1 MSIAAGPVVESASV
15 GPGHD
20 GRAELV
26 VSLRH
31 PNGAHS
37 TISVDEE
44 ALTEL
49 LGRGVITS
57 LDDLTGR
64 EWSELTGA
72 PSHVVRSLEDSLG
85 SHPRTTT

>member
-1 MSIAAGPVVESASV
+1 MTVAAGPVVESAAV

-44 ALTEL
+44 ALADL
-49 LGRGVITS
+49 LGRGDISS

-64 EWSELTGA
+64 DWSELTGA
-72 PSHVVRSLEDSLG
+72 D
-85 SHPRTTT
+85 HPTT

>member
-1 MSIAAGPVVESASV
+1 VTAAAGPVVESASV
-15 GPGHD
+15 APGHD

-44 ALTEL
+44 ALAEL
-49 LGRGVITS
+49 LGRGAISS
-57 LDDLTGR
+57 LEDLTGR
-64 EWSELTGA
+64 DWSEVSA
-72 PSHVVRSLEDSLG
+72 DR
-85 SHPRTTT
+85 PRTH

>member
-1 MSIAAGPVVESASV
+1 VTTAAGPVVEAASV

-44 ALTEL
+44 ALADL
-49 LGRGVITS
+49 LGRGDISS

-64 EWSELTGA
+64 DWSELTGDRR
-72 PSHVVRSLEDSLG
+72 P
-85 SHPRTTT
+85 TT

>member
-1 MSIAAGPVVESASV
+1 MTATAGPVVESASV

-31 PNGAHS
+31 PNGAQS

-44 ALTEL
+44 ALAEL

-64 EWSELTGA
+64 DWADLTGDPA
-72 PSHVVRSLEDSLG
+72 
-85 SHPRTTT
+85 RTT

>member
-1 MSIAAGPVVESASV
+1 MNAEAPVVDGTSI

-26 VSLRH
+26 VRLRH

-44 ALTEL
+44 ALERL
-49 LGRGVITS
+49 LRRTDIMS
-57 LDDLTGR
+57 IDDLTGR
-64 EWSELTGA
+64 RWPDLTIN
-72 PSHVVRSLEDSLG
+72 
-85 SHPRTTT
+85 

>member
-1 MSIAAGPVVESASV
+1 MTTPAGPVVESASV

-31 PNGAHS
+31 PCGTRS

-44 ALTEL
+44 ALADL
-49 LGRGVITS
+49 LGRGIISS
-57 LDDLTGR
+57 LDDLPGR
-64 EWSELTGA
+64 DWSALTGDH
-72 PSHVVRSLEDSLG
+72 S
-85 SHPRTTT
+85 RTH

>member
-1 MSIAAGPVVESASV
+1 MTVAAGPVVESAAV

-44 ALTEL
+44 ALADL
-49 LGRGVITS
+49 LGRGDISS

-64 EWSELTGA
+64 DWSELTGD
-72 PSHVVRSLEDSLG
+72 R
-85 SHPRTTT
+85 HPTT

>member
-1 MSIAAGPVVESASV
+1 MTTPTGPVVESASV

-31 PNGAHS
+31 PGGAHS

-44 ALTEL
+44 ALADL
-49 LGRGVITS
+49 LGRGMITS

-64 EWSELTGA
+64 DWSELTG
-72 PSHVVRSLEDSLG
+72 D
-85 SHPRTTT
+85 RTHST

>member
-1 MSIAAGPVVESASV
+1 VTAAAGPVVESASV

-44 ALTEL
+44 GLAEL
-49 LGRGVITS
+49 LGRGAISS
-57 LDDLTGR
+57 LEDLTGR
-64 EWSELTGA
+64 DWSEVTA
-72 PSHVVRSLEDSLG
+72 DR
-85 SHPRTTT
+85 PRTH

>member
-1 MSIAAGPVVESASV
+1 MSSADVGPVVEAATV

-31 PNGAHS
+31 PNGATS
-37 TISVDEE
+37 TISLDED
-44 ALTEL
+44 ALGAL
-49 LGRGVITS
+49 LASGAICS

-64 EWSELTGA
+64 PWADLT
-72 PSHVVRSLEDSLG
+72 SIR
-85 SHPRTTT
+85 

>member
-1 MSIAAGPVVESASV
+1 MTTPAGPVVESASV

-31 PNGAHS
+31 PNGSHS

-44 ALTEL
+44 ALADL

-64 EWSELTGA
+64 DWSELTGA
-72 PSHVVRSLEDSLG
+72 PAH
-85 SHPRTTT
+85 TT

>member
-1 MSIAAGPVVESASV
+1 VTTPAGPVVESASV

-20 GRAELV
+20 GRPELV

-44 ALTEL
+44 ALADL
-49 LGRGVITS
+49 LGRGAITS
-57 LDDLTGR
+57 LEDLTGR
-64 EWSELTGA
+64 NWSDVT
-72 PSHVVRSLEDSLG
+72 VDR
-85 SHPRTTT
+85 PRIR

>member
-1 MSIAAGPVVESASV
+1 MTTAAGPVVESAAV

-20 GRAELV
+20 GRPELV

-44 ALTEL
+44 ALERL
-49 LGRGVITS
+49 LRRTDITS
-57 LDDLTGR
+57 IDDLTGR
-64 EWSELTGA
+64 RWPDLTIN
-72 PSHVVRSLEDSLG
+72 
-85 SHPRTTT
+85 

>member
-1 MSIAAGPVVESASV
+1 VTIVAGPVVESASV

-44 ALTEL
+44 ALADL
-49 LGRGVITS
+49 LGRGVINS

-64 EWSELTGA
+64 EWSELTD
-72 PSHVVRSLEDSLG
+72 V
-85 SHPRTTT
+85 HPRTT

>member
-1 MSIAAGPVVESASV
+1 VTIVAGPVVESASV

-44 ALTEL
+44 ALADL

-64 EWSELTGA
+64 DWSELTDV
-72 PSHVVRSLEDSLG
+72 H
-85 SHPRTTT
+85 HRTT

>member
-1 MSIAAGPVVESASV
+1 VTSEAPVVEATSI

-26 VSLRH
+26 VRLRH

-44 ALTEL
+44 ALDRL
-49 LGRGVITS
+49 LARTDIAS
-57 LDDLTGR
+57 LDDLAGR
-64 EWSELTGA
+64 RWPDLT
-72 PSHVVRSLEDSLG
+72 P
-85 SHPRTTT
+85 

>member
-1 MSIAAGPVVESASV
+1 VSDGDAGPVVETAFV

-37 TISVDEE
+37 TISLDEE
-44 ALTEL
+44 ALAGL
-49 LGRGVITS
+49 LARGAITS
-57 LDDLTGR
+57 LEDLTGR
-64 EWSELTGA
+64 EWSAL
-72 PSHVVRSLEDSLG
+72 SIR
-85 SHPRTTT
+85 

>member
-1 MSIAAGPVVESASV
+1 VTTPAGPVIESASV

-31 PNGAHS
+31 PGGTRS

-44 ALTEL
+44 ALADL

-57 LDDLTGR
+57 LDGLTGR
-64 EWSELTGA
+64 DWSELT
-72 PSHVVRSLEDSLG
+72 SDHI
-85 SHPRTTT
+85 RTT